1 MKPDLKII
9 EGFVDSPDFL
19 FHYLMENT
27 VWDDRMKSRKTASY
41 RVSYDY
47 SGISYPQT
55 EIPDKLLSVCS
66 DIKDEIGFEPNNCLL
81 NFYPDGN
88 SKMGYHSD
96 SSEEL
101 LPKTGVVIISLGSE
115 RNISFRLISDKE
127 IKVRYRL
134 KSGSL
139 LYMTDELQQE
149 WQHAIPAL
157 KESGERISL
166 TFRHI
171 IK

>member
-19 FHYLMENT
+19 FNHLLENT
-27 VWDDRMKSRKTASY
+27 VWDERMKSRKTASY
-41 RVSYDY
+41 GVSYDY
-47 SGISYPQT
+47 SGIAYPQT
-55 EIPDKLLSVCS
+55 GMPNELLSICS
-66 DIKDEIGFEPNNCLL
+66 SIEGEIGFEPNNCLL

-101 LPKTGVVIISLGSE
+101 LPNTGVVIISLGSE
-115 RNISFRLISDKE
+115 RDISYRLISDKE
-127 IKVRYRL
+127 VKVRYRL

-149 WQHAIPAL
+149 WQHAIPAQ
-157 KESGERISL
+157 KESGKRISL